1 MIKFTLMKKLILGF
15 AMMLMM
21 QACSEK
27 IGIQSIVNT
36 KWVLTEWPNQ
46 IMPNTEKKALLNF
59 GTDDSVSGKSF
70 CNSFGGKA
78 TISGRTIKFSELM
91 GTKMFCEDVGQA
103 ESKYTEGLRS
113 ANSFNVI
120 GNKLQL
126 LNGDKLLMVFSKAE

>member
-46 IMPNTEKKALLNF
+46 IMPN
-59 GTDDSVSGKSF
+59 
-70 CNSFGGKA
+70 SFGGKA

-113 ANSFNVI
+113 ANSFKVV

-126 LNGDKLLMVFSKAE
+126 LNGDKLLMVFSKSE